1 LEEQMKNYRYLIPAA
16 LILLMILSTYKLI
29 SDAAKKKEAYYGY
42 IEEARDYA
50 GQGITVDA
58 IESYQN
64 ALKMYPTL
72 ELYLEV
78 GNHFKENELD
88 REAVDWGE
96 SLIKRYPKDAGS
108 YEYLLDEYMEL
119 QDYKS
124 CFRLNSTMK
133 KRNVTSGK
141 LKEMI
146 DSIQYVYTMDYS
158 TFANVSV
165 FSEDRCAVQDKDGMW
180 GYIDNTGSIRIGTK
194 YKSAGAYGSK
204 LAAVQDEDGAL
215 YYIDP
220 EGNKKRVPDLDIKYN
235 TLGYVGDEVFTAS
248 DGTSYGFYDMNY
260 NKLSGPYEYAGTLNL
275 NVAAVKNNKKWML
288 ADRNGQP
295 LNTVKYQNIKLDEKE
310 IAYRN
315 ERAFVQ
321 IENKYYMVDGTGNQV
336 TNIAYQDAKT
346 FLSQSYAPVKQ
357 NGKWGFTDADGNMV
371 IKPMYEDA
379 RGFINGL
386 AAVKSNGS
394 WGYINEENEMVIES
408 SFEDA
413 MDFNNDGC
421 AFIKQQD
428 QWSLLILFSHN
439 YD

>member
-1 LEEQMKNYRYLIPAA
+1 
-16 LILLMILSTYKLI
+16 
-29 SDAAKKKEAYYGY
+29 
-42 IEEARDYA
+42 
-50 GQGITVDA
+50 
-58 IESYQN
+58 
-64 ALKMYPTL
+64 
-72 ELYLEV
+72 
-78 GNHFKENELD
+78 
-88 REAVDWGE
+88 
-96 SLIKRYPKDAGS
+96 
-108 YEYLLDEYMEL
+108 
-119 QDYKS
+119 
-124 CFRLNSTMK
+124 
-133 KRNVTSGK
+133 
-141 LKEMI
+141 
-146 DSIQYVYTMDYS
+146 
-158 TFANVSV
+158 
-165 FSEDRCAVQDKDGMW
+165 
-180 GYIDNTGSIRIGTK
+180 
-194 YKSAGAYGSK
+194 
-204 LAAVQDEDGAL
+204 
-215 YYIDP
+215 
-220 EGNKKRVPDLDIKYN
+220 
-235 TLGYVGDEVFTAS
+235 
-248 DGTSYGFYDMNY
+248 
-260 NKLSGPYEYAGTLNL
+260 
-275 NVAAVKNNKKWML
+275 
-288 ADRNGQP
+288 
-295 LNTVKYQNIKLDEKE
+295 LDEKE